1 MIVLMTDFGE
11 SEYVGIMKG
20 VIHSI
25 APAVKVV
32 DLTHSITPQSI
43 REGAWVL
50 FNSYHFFPEGSIFV
64 CVVDPGVGTDRDA
77 VVVKTENYT
86 FVGPDNGLMYP
97 AAKQDSIVEIS
108 SIIIDESASATFHG
122 RDVFA
127 KTAAQLFL
135 GEGQKLLGG
144 FKPTLSAS
152 LEFYLDGNSGEIVRI
167 DHFGNIITNIPYN
180 DVTKLQLESKYL
192 KWNLIWSPTYDQG
205 PDDQLFAITSSYGTF
220 EIAMKNGRA
229 IDELTMK
236 VGDRISLI
244 PQ

>member
-20 VIHSI
+20 VIYSI
-25 APAVKVV
+25 APAAKVV

-43 REGAWVL
+43 REGAWIL
-50 FNSYHFFPEGSIFV
+50 LNSYHFFPEGSIFV

-77 VVVKTENYT
+77 VVVKTETYT
-86 FVGPDNGLMYP
+86 FAGPDNGLMFP
-97 AAKQDSIVEIS
+97 AAMQDGIVETS
-108 SIIIDESASATFHG
+108 SIIIDETASSTFHG
-122 RDVFA
+122 KDVFA
-127 KTAAQLFL
+127 KTAAQLYL
-135 GEGQKLLGG
+135 GEEQKTLGG
-144 FKPTLSAS
+144 FKPSLSIA

-167 DHFGNIITNIPYN
+167 DHFGNIITL
-180 DVTKLQLESKYL
+180 DSKYL

-205 PDDQLFAITSSYGTF
+205 PDDQLFAITGSYGTF
-220 EIAMKNGRA
+220 EITMKRGRA
-229 IDELTMK
+229 VDELSMK

>member
-11 SEYVGIMKG
+11 SEYVGIIKG
-20 VIHSI
+20 VIYSI
-25 APAVKVV
+25 APEAQVV
-32 DLTHSITPQSI
+32 DLTHTISPQST
-43 REGAWVL
+43 REGAWIL
-50 FNSYHFFPEGSIFV
+50 LNSYHFFPKGSIFV

-86 FVGPDNGLMYP
+86 FVGPDNGLMFP
-97 AAKQDSIVEIS
+97 ASKQDGIVEIS
-108 SIIIDESASATFHG
+108 SIIIDETASSTFHG

-127 KTAAQLFL
+127 KTAAQLFHRD
-135 GEGQKLLGG
+135 EQKTLGG
-144 FKPTLSAS
+144 
-152 LEFYLDGNSGEIVRI
+152 YLDGNSGEIVRI
-167 DHFGNIITNIPYN
+167 DHFGNIITNIPSS
-180 DVTKLQLESKYL
+180 DVTKLRLDSKHL

-220 EIAMKNGRA
+220 EIAMKHGRA
-229 IDELTMK
+229 IDELAMK